1 MAMTTDREAVVWTR
15 CGNAP
20 LKMGRFT
27 VTTTECRF
35 SYESA
40 YIDSGLPGLGVL
52 YKPDFVGTT
61 TIAWKRSPYFDLL
74 PQLQTLIPPASED
87 NFQRQLILS
96 YLAQQNQTPEPGFDS
111 DWAILMVSGHGGI
124 GHLDVFRDDE
134 QAREWYADS
143 RPPELFP
150 IKNEF
155 GFSLKE
161 FLIWL
166 DDSAGTLIETL
177 GPTPSVGGA
186 IPKLLLSIPRNGWDG
201 RIGLPTHGAVD
212 GLTDIV
218 LKFEKNTY
226 PGIVELEALALELH
240 RQAGFD
246 VPRHWTAEINGMPAI
261 AIERYDRNNN
271 GKPLFTETLYSV
283 LATGDSRIT
292 HHYSSSYDAIGRA
305 IDRSP
310 IAIVSDPMQAKLH
323 LLKRLLMSFATGNG
337 DLHLENLSLLQCG
350 EQLCFSPVYDPTP
363 MRAYS
368 RHDMLSVMP
377 FGNYG
382 ELDASDKPVDFG
394 TAVLRLSRNL
404 GINRNALKDML
415 EEVLYVTRNYIQ
427 QLQSLSTLPKDNKD
441 HLSAIILDMRT
452 KLTTLASVQI
462 HASEKHE

>member
-1 MAMTTDREAVVWTR
+1 MDREAVVWTR
-15 CGNAP
+15 CGDAP
-20 LKMGRFT
+20 LKMGRFI
-27 VTTTECRF
+27 VTATECRF
-35 SYESA
+35 SYEPA

-52 YKPDFVGTT
+52 YAPHFVGTT

-96 YLAQQNQTPEPGFDS
+96 WLAQQNQTPEPGFDS
-111 DWAILMVSGHGGI
+111 DWAILMVSGHGGV
-124 GHLDVFRDDE
+124 GHIDVFRDDE
-134 QAREWYADS
+134 QARNWYAN
-143 RPPELFP
+143 RRAPELFTV
-150 IKNEF
+150 KDEF

-161 FLIWL
+161 FLTWL
-166 DDSAGTLIETL
+166 DGSAGTLLETL

-186 IPKLLLSIPRNGWDG
+186 IPKLLLSIPRDGWDG
-201 RIGLPTHGAVD
+201 RIGLPTRGAVED
-212 GLTDIV
+212 RTDIV

-226 PGIVELEALALELH
+226 PGIVELEALALDLH
-240 RQAGFD
+240 REAGFN
-246 VPRHWTAEINGMPAI
+246 VPRYWTTQISGMPAI
-261 AIERYDRNNN
+261 AIERYDRDGN

-310 IAIVSDPMQAKLH
+310 IAIVSEPMQAKQH

-350 EQLCFSPVYDPTP
+350 ENICFSPVYDPTP

-368 RHDMLSVMP
+368 RHNMLSVMP

-382 ELDASDKPVDFG
+382 ELDSSGHPVDFG
-394 TAVLRLSRNL
+394 SALRQLSKNL
-404 GINRNALKDML
+404 GINQNSLKAML
-415 EEVLYVTRNYIQ
+415 EEVLDVTRDYPQRI
-427 QLQSLSTLPKDNKD
+427 QSLPSLPDENKT
-441 HLSAIILDMRT
+441 HLGAIIGEMKT
-452 KLTTLASVQI
+452 KLTAVL
-462 HASEKHE
+462 

>member
-1 MAMTTDREAVVWTR
+1 MKTDREAVVWTR

-27 VTTTECRF
+27 VTATECRF
-35 SYESA
+35 SYEA
-40 YIDSGLPGLGVL
+40 DYIDSALPGLGVL

-61 TIAWKRSPYFDLL
+61 TIAWKRSPYFDFL

-96 YLAQQNQTPEPGFDS
+96 YLAQQSQMPEPGFES

-124 GHLDVFRDDE
+124 GHLDVFSDDE
-134 QAREWYADS
+134 QAHDWYND
-143 RPPELFP
+143 RRTPELFP
-150 IKNEF
+150 VKNEF

-161 FLIWL
+161 FLTWL
-166 DDSAGTLIETL
+166 DDSAGTLLETL

-186 IPKLLLSIPRNGWDG
+186 IPKLLLSIPREGWDG
-201 RIGLPTHGAVD
+201 RIGLPTRGTVK
-212 GLTDIV
+212 GRTDIV

-226 PGIVELEALALELH
+226 PGIVELEALALDLH
-240 RQAGFD
+240 REAGFD
-246 VPRHWTAEINGMPAI
+246 VPRHWTTEINGMPAI
-261 AIERYDRNNN
+261 AVERYDRDASNR
-271 GKPLFTETLYSV
+271 PLFTETLYSV

-292 HHYSSSYDAIGRA
+292 HHYSSSYDAIGHA

-310 IAIVSDPMQAKLH
+310 IPIVSEPMQAKLH

-337 DLHLENLSLLQCG
+337 DLHLENLSLIQCG
-350 EQLCFSPVYDPTP
+350 EHICFSPVYDPTP

-382 ELDASDKPVDFG
+382 ELDANDSPIDFNS
-394 TAVLRLSRNL
+394 AVLRLSKNL
-404 GINRNALKDML
+404 GVNRNALNEML
-415 EEVLYVTRNYIQ
+415 EDVLQVTADYEQRVQ
-427 QLQSLSTLPKDNKD
+427 ALSSLPDENKT
-441 HLSAIILDMRT
+441 HLSDITRSMRK
-452 KLTTLASVQI
+452 KLNALLMT
-462 HASEKHE
+462 